1 MTEVV
6 TIISIIKVK
15 INIFLIENINLKRRI
30 GKLAFA
36 KERWG
41 SNPLTQVLRDIAAVM
56 FELSLIKNNIK
67 PAE

>member
-1 MTEVV
+1 MVVRQKLILLTEVM

-36 KERWG
+36 KGKMGFESLDTGFERYCG
-41 SNPLTQVLRDIAAVM
+41 GDV
-56 FELSLIKNNIK
+56 
-67 PAE
+67 